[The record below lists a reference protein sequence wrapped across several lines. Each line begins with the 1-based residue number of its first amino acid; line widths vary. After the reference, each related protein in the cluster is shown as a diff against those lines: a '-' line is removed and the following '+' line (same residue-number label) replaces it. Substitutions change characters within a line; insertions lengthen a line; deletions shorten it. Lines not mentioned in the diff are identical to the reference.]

1 MVVMGYFLIN
11 PQSEYVVTIL
21 SCLFYCSLRCFV
33 QFSSNSMHGSVSL
46 VLRVK
51 IYSLSPSLFLFSLFF
66 SLFSL
71 FSSLLLRFSIFLY
84 FFSFIVKFCSTPV
97 IARSPFYF
105 LIEISICIHITII
118 IFFNLHN
125 SYY

>member
-51 IYSLSPSLFLFSLFF
+51 IYSLSLSLSLSFLSFLPFCF
-66 SLFSL
+66 VSL
-71 FSSLLLRFSIFLY
+71 FSSIFSLSL
-84 FFSFIVKFCSTPV
+84 SFIVKFCSTPV